1 MHAVHRLGFGG
12 DQAGNTLQYRGFKP
26 LRSEIKLKIAAPGA
40 GNVVEA
46 LALGQGF
53 TFSNARRCPPL
64 REGVNLRLT
73 PQRLGINNHAIHV
86 KNNRL
91 HTHSFTSL
99 RLA

>member
-1 MHAVHRLGFGG
+1 MHPAHRFAFRGN
-12 DQAGNTLQYRGFKP
+12 QAGDALQDGVFKP

>member
-1 MHAVHRLGFGG
+1 EARQEGS
-12 DQAGNTLQYRGFKP
+12 YKP
-26 LRSEIKLKIAAPGA
+26 RRSEIKLKIAAPGA

-46 LALGQGF
+46 LALGQVF
-53 TFSNARRCPPL
+53 TSSTARRCPPR

-73 PQRLGINNHAIHV
+73 QERLEIKNHAIHV